1 MSSLAS
7 RVASLVLAVGT
18 FALGSLYAD
27 STTADEKAK
36 PVPTVRYPFDGEAA
50 KKFQDDLAA
59 ATAL

>member
-1 MSSLAS
+1 
-7 RVASLVLAVGT
+7 LVLAVGT
-18 FALGSLYAD
+18 FALGSLYAGIA
-27 STTADEKAK
+27 TADEKAK